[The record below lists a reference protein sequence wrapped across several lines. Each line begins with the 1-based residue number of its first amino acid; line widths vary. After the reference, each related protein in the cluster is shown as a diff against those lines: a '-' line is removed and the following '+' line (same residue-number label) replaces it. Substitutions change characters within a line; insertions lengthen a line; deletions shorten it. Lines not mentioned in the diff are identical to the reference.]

1 MKGDIMNTNRWV
13 DRWRLRRIIA
23 LLAIPLNKGGLPGVH
38 DFAKTMEATEIMTRD
53 MKKGDEV
60 TMTTSRGNLLMFIR
74 YMTSMHDAKLS
85 RLATARVGLATL
97 MESDETAIG
106 GGKAEVLLEE
116 WARNQQGK
124 TLKVVDAG
132 GKSIKVKT

>member
-1 MKGDIMNTNRWV
+1 MNTNRWV

-23 LLAIPLNKGGLPGVH
+23 LLAIPLNKGSKPGVH
-38 DFAKTMEATEIMTRD
+38 DFAKTMEATEIMTRG
-53 MKKGDEV
+53 MKEHDEV
-60 TMTTSRGNLLMFIR
+60 TMTTTRGNLLMFIR
-74 YMTSMHDAKLS
+74 YMTSIHDSKLS